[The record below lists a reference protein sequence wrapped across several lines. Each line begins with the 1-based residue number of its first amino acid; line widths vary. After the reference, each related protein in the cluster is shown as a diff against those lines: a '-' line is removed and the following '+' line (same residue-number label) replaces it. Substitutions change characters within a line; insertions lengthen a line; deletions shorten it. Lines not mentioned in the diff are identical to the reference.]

1 MWAKK
6 TLGILLSLILSLFAL
21 PYATPHLFAFG
32 GGRQDAGQ
40 PREVEVT
47 GRVRLVGTS
56 RFPSL
61 VISGEERDW
70 FIDGG
75 EREKLMGL
83 QQQVVTVR
91 AQKHTYEMR
100 LANGLVSHSHYVLR
114 NIVIV
119 RVEGER

>member
-1 MWAKK
+1 M
-6 TLGILLSLILSLFAL
+6 
-21 PYATPHLFAFG
+21 
-32 GGRQDAGQ
+32 
-40 PREVEVT
+40 EVEVT

-61 VISGEERDW
+61 VITNEERDW
-70 FIDGG
+70 LIDDG

-91 AQKHTYEMR
+91 AQKHPYDVF
-100 LANGLVSHSHYVLR
+100 LANGLFSHRHYVLR

-119 RVEGER
+119 VREVSPVD